1 MFYISNS
8 MKLRGTMKSITL
20 ILSCFVIAF
29 SQITGQDKEGDSS
42 MKWDVDNV
50 NNIAGF
56 KTEVYGSPEIIKSEE
71 YGNVIWFNGIDD
83 GLIVDSN
90 PLERAENFTI
100 EVIFKP
106 DSTYP
111 ENFEQRF
118 VHIQD
123 SSTNERRVLIEL
135 RMTEG
140 NKWYLDTFIK
150 ADANQLTL
158 VSPNDLHPA
167 GVWTHAALVY
177 ENGQMTHYVNGMK
190 ELSGTVK
197 YLPISNAS
205 TSIGMRMNKVS
216 WFKGSIS
223 FLKFTHKA
231 LIPGEFCLDENM
243 K

>member
-1 MFYISNS
+1 MKCLTLLFACLVFINS
-8 MKLRGTMKSITL
+8 SIDAQNKSEL
-20 ILSCFVIAF
+20 L
-29 SQITGQDKEGDSS
+29 Q
-42 MKWDVDNV
+42 MKWIINNVDS
-50 NNIAGF
+50 IAGF
-56 KTEVYGSPEIIKSEE
+56 KTTIFGEPEIVDSEE
-71 YGNVIWFNGIDD
+71 YSHVVWFDGNDD
-83 GLIVDSN
+83 GLIINSN
-90 PLERAENFTI
+90 PLEGADSFTI

-123 SSTNERRVLIEL
+123 TANNDRRVLIEL

-150 ADANQLTL
+150 ADENQLTL

-167 GVWTHAALVY
+167 GVWAHAALVY
-177 ENGQMTHYVNGMK
+177 ENGEMTHYINGMK
-190 ELSGTVK
+190 EISGKIK
-197 YLPISNAS
+197 YLPISNAF

-216 WFKGSIS
+216 WFKGSIAV
-223 FLKFTHKA
+223 LKFTHMA
-231 LIPGEFCLDENM
+231 LTPDEFCKDSII